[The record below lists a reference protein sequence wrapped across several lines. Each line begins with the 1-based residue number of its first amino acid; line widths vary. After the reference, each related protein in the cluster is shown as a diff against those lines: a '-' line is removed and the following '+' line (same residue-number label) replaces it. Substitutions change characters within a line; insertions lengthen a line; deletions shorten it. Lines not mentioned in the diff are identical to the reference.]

1 MNTFLTL
8 LAQDC
13 LIAFRQRAQLV
24 NPLIFFIMVVS
35 LFPLSVG
42 AYPNLLAQIGPGVIW
57 VAALLATVLGL
68 EHLFRSDYDD
78 GTLEQLLISPYPMYW
93 VAFAK
98 VLAHWMLAGL
108 PLILLSPLLATLMQ
122 MNSDATWALMLSLLA
137 GTPAL
142 SAVGSIGAA
151 LIVGVRRGG
160 VLLSLIILPLYIPV
174 LIFGS
179 AAVVAG
185 QSGLDYSGQIALL
198 TSFSLAAVV
207 LVPFAIAGALRAS
220 VN

>member
-8 LAQDC
+8 LAQDF